1 MLFCDRNLLIKLFR
15 MKKFIYL
22 FMFAVIGMTATVFIS
37 CSDDE
42 ETTQQTPAADE
53 VIGTYGGEL
62 TISVSGSEMPPVS
75 QDIEVTKASDNS
87 VTVSLNDFSFMG
99 MPIGDIELKDCQL
112 VEDGDNYKFAG
123 ETSLQVD
130 IIKADVDATGTIG
143 SGKININM
151 DITATLGTEEQVVNV
166 VYTGEKK

>member
-1 MLFCDRNLLIKLFR
+1 

-22 FMFAVIGMTATVFIS
+22 FMFAVISMTATVFTS

-42 ETTQQTPAADE
+42 ETTQSTPAADE
-53 VIGTYGGEL
+53 VIGTYEGEL
-62 TISVSGSEMPPVS
+62 VVSVNETEMPAIN
-75 QDIEVTKASDNS
+75 QEIEVTKASDNS

-99 MPIGDIELKDCQL
+99 IPIGDIQLKDCQL

-123 ETSLQVD
+123 ETSLQTD
-130 IIKADVDATGTIG
+130 MLKADVDATGTIG